1 MKKNKILKIVSS
13 IVFLTAVVV
22 LANTYSKRN
31 EENIY
36 LNNGIDKTGRVE
48 NSVDEKE
55 EEAIENEEIKY
66 IDIVSLGNLIIHQSQ
81 INGAKNENGYDFSP
95 SFQYI
100 KEMVSEADI
109 SLGILEGALAGGEP
123 TGYPIFNSPDE
134 VIDSL
139 RDTGIDVVN
148 YANNHI
154 YDYDDEGLQ
163 RTIEITK
170 EKGLDVLGIKST
182 EEEKSYLVKEVDG
195 VKIGFA
201 SYVFE
206 TETINGY
213 KTINSNP
220 VSINSE
226 NLINTFNYNDLES
239 FYNRIASEIS
249 AMKAE
254 GVEFI
259 IASMHWG
266 EEYNT
271 YIEATQNEIAK
282 KLNEL
287 GVDIILGGHPHVIQ
301 PYEIICNESGHSTFV
316 IYSQGNSL
324 SNQSEQ
330 EIGVAESEDGI
341 MIKFTLEK
349 KDGNVSLKEYKII
362 PTWVYKEEKGDG
374 TYYHKIIPVEEAL
387 ANPDKY
393 GINSDVYARLE
404 NSLNRTKSILG
415 IQYTVML
422 LSIFYEKYRKEN
434 DCICKKDMI
443 EFL

>member
-13 IVFLTAVVV
+13 IVFITAVVV

-55 EEAIENEEIKY
+55 QEAIENEEIKY

-170 EKGLDVLGIKST
+170 EKGLDVLGVKST

-206 TETINGY
+206 TAAVNGY

-387 ANPDKY
+387 ANPEEY

-415 IQYTVML
+415 IQ
-422 LSIFYEKYRKEN
+422 
-434 DCICKKDMI
+434 
-443 EFL
+443 

>member
-36 LNNGIDKTGRVE
+36 LNNGIDETGRVE

-66 IDIVSLGNLIIHQSQ
+66 IDIVSLGNSIIHQSQ

-170 EKGLDVLGIKST
+170 EKGLDVLGVKST

-206 TETINGY
+206 TAAVNGY

-301 PYEIICNESGHSTFV
+301 PYEIMKNESGHSTFV

-362 PTWVYKEEKGDG
+362 PTWVYKEEKRDG

-387 ANPDKY
+387 ANPEEY

-415 IQYTVML
+415 IQ
-422 LSIFYEKYRKEN
+422 
-434 DCICKKDMI
+434 
-443 EFL
+443 

>member
-36 LNNGIDKTGRVE
+36 LNNGIDETGRVE

-170 EKGLDVLGIKST
+170 EKGLDVLGVKST

-206 TETINGY
+206 TAAVNGY

-239 FYNRIASEIS
+239 FYNRIAREIS

-254 GVEFI
+254 GVKFI

-387 ANPDKY
+387 ANPEEY

-415 IQYTVML
+415 IQ
-422 LSIFYEKYRKEN
+422 
-434 DCICKKDMI
+434 
-443 EFL
+443 

>member
-36 LNNGIDKTGRVE
+36 LNNGIDETGRVE

-170 EKGLDVLGIKST
+170 EKGLDVLGVKST
-182 EEEKSYLVKEVDG
+182 EEEKNYLVKEVNG
-195 VKIGFA
+195 IKIGFLA
-201 SYVFE
+201 YVFE
-206 TETINGY
+206 TSMINGH
-213 KTINSNP
+213 KTINSNIL
-220 VSINSE
+220 STYSE

-239 FYNRIASEIS
+239 FYKKIENEIS
-249 AMKAE
+249 AMKSE

-259 IASMHWG
+259 ITSMHWG

-271 YIEATQNEIAK
+271 YIEASQNEIAK
-282 KLNEL
+282 RLNKL

-301 PYEIICNESGHSTFV
+301 PYEIMRNESGHSTFV

-362 PTWVYKEEKGDG
+362 PTWVYKEEKVNG

-387 ANPDKY
+387 ADPKKY
-393 GINSDVYARLE
+393 GISSDVYERVE
-404 NSLNRTKSILG
+404 TSLNRTKGILG
-415 IQYTVML
+415 I
-422 LSIFYEKYRKEN
+422 K
-434 DCICKKDMI
+434 
-443 EFL
+443 

>member
-1 MKKNKILKIVSS
+1 MKINKILKLVSI
-13 IVFLTAVVV
+13 IVFLTAVVI

-36 LNNGIDKTGRVE
+36 LNNGIDDTERVE

-387 ANPDKY
+387 ANPEEY

-415 IQYTVML
+415 IQ
-422 LSIFYEKYRKEN
+422 
-434 DCICKKDMI
+434 
-443 EFL
+443 

>member
-22 LANTYSKRN
+22 LANTYSNRN

-36 LNNGIDKTGRVE
+36 LNNGIDETGRVE

-170 EKGLDVLGIKST
+170 EKGLDVLGVKST

-206 TETINGY
+206 TAAVNGY

-254 GVEFI
+254 GVKFI

-387 ANPDKY
+387 ANPEEY

-415 IQYTVML
+415 IQ
-422 LSIFYEKYRKEN
+422 
-434 DCICKKDMI
+434 
-443 EFL
+443 

>member
-1 MKKNKILKIVSS
+1 MIKILMSMM
-13 IVFLTAVVV
+13 FLVAIVV
-22 LANTYSKRN
+22 LANTYYKEKEN

-36 LNNGIDKTGRVE
+36 LNNGIDETAE
-48 NSVDEKE
+48 NSDSV
-55 EEAIENEEIKY
+55 NEEVQY
-66 IDIVSLGNLIIHQSQ
+66 VDIISLGNLIIHQSQ
-81 INGAKNENGYDFSP
+81 IDGAKQENSYDFSP

-100 KEMVSEADI
+100 KKMILDSDI
-109 SLGILEGALAGGEP
+109 SMGILEGTLAGCEP
-123 TGYPIFNSPDE
+123 SGYPFFNSPDE
-134 VIDSL
+134 VVDAL
-139 RDTGIDVVN
+139 KDTGIDVVN

-170 EKGLDVLGIKST
+170 EKGLDVLGVKST

-206 TETINGY
+206 TAVVNGY

-254 GVEFI
+254 GVKFI

-387 ANPDKY
+387 ANPEEY

-415 IQYTVML
+415 IQ
-422 LSIFYEKYRKEN
+422 
-434 DCICKKDMI
+434 
-443 EFL
+443 

>member
-170 EKGLDVLGIKST
+170 EKGLDVLGVKST

-206 TETINGY
+206 TAAVNGY

-271 YIEATQNEIAK
+271 YTEATQNEIAK

-387 ANPDKY
+387 ANPEEY

-415 IQYTVML
+415 IQ
-422 LSIFYEKYRKEN
+422 
-434 DCICKKDMI
+434 
-443 EFL
+443 

>member
-36 LNNGIDKTGRVE
+36 LNNGIDETGRVE
-48 NSVDEKE
+48 NSVNEKE

-170 EKGLDVLGIKST
+170 EKGLDVLGVKST

-195 VKIGFA
+195 VKIGFV

-206 TETINGY
+206 TAAVNGY

-271 YIEATQNEIAK
+271 YIETTQNEIAK

-387 ANPDKY
+387 ANPEEY

-415 IQYTVML
+415 IQ
-422 LSIFYEKYRKEN
+422 
-434 DCICKKDMI
+434 
-443 EFL
+443 

>member
-36 LNNGIDKTGRVE
+36 LNNGIDETGRVE

-81 INGAKNENGYDFSP
+81 INGAKNKNGYDFSP

-170 EKGLDVLGIKST
+170 EKGLDVLGVKST

-206 TETINGY
+206 TAAVNGY

-387 ANPDKY
+387 ANPEEY

-415 IQYTVML
+415 IQ
-422 LSIFYEKYRKEN
+422 
-434 DCICKKDMI
+434 
-443 EFL
+443 

>member
-36 LNNGIDKTGRVE
+36 LNNGIDETGRVE

-170 EKGLDVLGIKST
+170 EKGLDVLGVKST

-206 TETINGY
+206 TAAVNGY

-254 GVEFI
+254 GVKFI

-362 PTWVYKEEKGDG
+362 PTWVYKEEKVNG

-387 ANPDKY
+387 ADPKKY
-393 GINSDVYARLE
+393 GISSDVYERVE
-404 NSLNRTKSILG
+404 TSLNRTKG
-415 IQYTVML
+415 I
-422 LSIFYEKYRKEN
+422 
-434 DCICKKDMI
+434 
-443 EFL
+443 

>member
-55 EEAIENEEIKY
+55 QEAIENEEIKY

-170 EKGLDVLGIKST
+170 EKGLDVLGVKST

-239 FYNRIASEIS
+239 FYNRIASEIL

-387 ANPDKY
+387 ANPEEY

-415 IQYTVML
+415 IQ
-422 LSIFYEKYRKEN
+422 
-434 DCICKKDMI
+434 
-443 EFL
+443 

>member
-36 LNNGIDKTGRVE
+36 LNNGIDETGRVE

-55 EEAIENEEIKY
+55 EEAIENEERKY

-170 EKGLDVLGIKST
+170 EKGLDVLGVKST

-206 TETINGY
+206 TAAVNGY

-387 ANPDKY
+387 ANPEEY

-415 IQYTVML
+415 IQ
-422 LSIFYEKYRKEN
+422 
-434 DCICKKDMI
+434 
-443 EFL
+443 

>member
-36 LNNGIDKTGRVE
+36 LNNGIDETGRVE

-55 EEAIENEEIKY
+55 QEAIENEEIKY

-170 EKGLDVLGIKST
+170 EKGLDVLGVKST

-195 VKIGFA
+195 VKIGFV

-206 TETINGY
+206 TAAVNGY

-220 VSINSE
+220 VSINRE

-254 GVEFI
+254 GVKFI

-387 ANPDKY
+387 ANPEEY

-415 IQYTVML
+415 IQ
-422 LSIFYEKYRKEN
+422 
-434 DCICKKDMI
+434 
-443 EFL
+443 

>member
-271 YIEATQNEIAK
+271 YTEATQNEIAK

-415 IQYTVML
+415 IQ
-422 LSIFYEKYRKEN
+422 
-434 DCICKKDMI
+434 
-443 EFL
+443 

>member
-36 LNNGIDKTGRVE
+36 LNNGIDETGRVE

-170 EKGLDVLGIKST
+170 EKGLDVLGVKST

-206 TETINGY
+206 TAAVNGY

-362 PTWVYKEEKGDG
+362 PTWVYKEEKRDG

-387 ANPDKY
+387 ANPEEY

-415 IQYTVML
+415 IQ
-422 LSIFYEKYRKEN
+422 
-434 DCICKKDMI
+434 
-443 EFL
+443 

>member
-1 MKKNKILKIVSS
+1 MKKNKILKIISS

-36 LNNGIDKTGRVE
+36 LNNGIDETGRVE

-254 GVEFI
+254 GVECI

-387 ANPDKY
+387 ANPEEY

-415 IQYTVML
+415 IQ
-422 LSIFYEKYRKEN
+422 
-434 DCICKKDMI
+434 
-443 EFL
+443 

>member
-36 LNNGIDKTGRVE
+36 LNNGIDETGRVE

-170 EKGLDVLGIKST
+170 EKGLDVLGVKST

-206 TETINGY
+206 TAAVNGY

-301 PYEIICNESGHSTFV
+301 PYEIICNESGDSTFV

-387 ANPDKY
+387 ANPEGY

-415 IQYTVML
+415 IQ
-422 LSIFYEKYRKEN
+422 
-434 DCICKKDMI
+434 
-443 EFL
+443 

>member
-36 LNNGIDKTGRVE
+36 LNNGIDETGRVE
-48 NSVDEKE
+48 NSVNEKE

-170 EKGLDVLGIKST
+170 EKGLDVLGVKST
-182 EEEKSYLVKEVDG
+182 EEEKSYLVKAVDG
-195 VKIGFA
+195 VKIGFV

-206 TETINGY
+206 TAAVNGY

-387 ANPDKY
+387 ANPKEY

-415 IQYTVML
+415 IQ
-422 LSIFYEKYRKEN
+422 
-434 DCICKKDMI
+434 
-443 EFL
+443 

>member
-36 LNNGIDKTGRVE
+36 LNNGIDETGRVE

-170 EKGLDVLGIKST
+170 EKGLDVLGVKST

-206 TETINGY
+206 TAAVNGY

-387 ANPDKY
+387 ANPEEY
-393 GINSDVYARLE
+393 SINSDVYARLE

-415 IQYTVML
+415 IQ
-422 LSIFYEKYRKEN
+422 
-434 DCICKKDMI
+434 
-443 EFL
+443 

>member
-22 LANTYSKRN
+22 LASTYSKRN

-387 ANPDKY
+387 ANPEEY

-415 IQYTVML
+415 IQ
-422 LSIFYEKYRKEN
+422 
-434 DCICKKDMI
+434 
-443 EFL
+443 

>member
-36 LNNGIDKTGRVE
+36 LNNGIDETGRVE

-55 EEAIENEEIKY
+55 QEAIENEEIKY

-387 ANPDKY
+387 ANPEEY

-415 IQYTVML
+415 IQ
-422 LSIFYEKYRKEN
+422 
-434 DCICKKDMI
+434 
-443 EFL
+443 

>member
-55 EEAIENEEIKY
+55 QEAIENEEIKY

-282 KLNEL
+282 KLNGL

-415 IQYTVML
+415 IQ
-422 LSIFYEKYRKEN
+422 
-434 DCICKKDMI
+434 
-443 EFL
+443 

>member
-36 LNNGIDKTGRVE
+36 LNNGIDETERVE

-387 ANPDKY
+387 ANPEEY

-415 IQYTVML
+415 IQ
-422 LSIFYEKYRKEN
+422 
-434 DCICKKDMI
+434 
-443 EFL
+443 

>member
-36 LNNGIDKTGRVE
+36 LNNGIDETGRVE

-170 EKGLDVLGIKST
+170 EKGLDVLGVKST

-206 TETINGY
+206 TAAVNGY

-254 GVEFI
+254 GVKVI

-387 ANPDKY
+387 ANPEEY

-415 IQYTVML
+415 IQ
-422 LSIFYEKYRKEN
+422 
-434 DCICKKDMI
+434 
-443 EFL
+443 

>member
-170 EKGLDVLGIKST
+170 EKGLDVLGVKST

-206 TETINGY
+206 TAAVNGY

-387 ANPDKY
+387 TSPEEY
-393 GINSDVYARLE
+393 GINGDVYVRLE
-404 NSLNRTKSILG
+404 NSLNRTRSILG
-415 IQYTVML
+415 IQ
-422 LSIFYEKYRKEN
+422 
-434 DCICKKDMI
+434 
-443 EFL
+443 

>member
-36 LNNGIDKTGRVE
+36 LNNGIDETGRVE

-55 EEAIENEEIKY
+55 QEAIENEEIKY

-170 EKGLDVLGIKST
+170 EKGLDVLGVKST

-271 YIEATQNEIAK
+271 YTEATQNEIAK

-415 IQYTVML
+415 IQ
-422 LSIFYEKYRKEN
+422 
-434 DCICKKDMI
+434 
-443 EFL
+443 

>member
-206 TETINGY
+206 TAAVNGY

-387 ANPDKY
+387 ANPEGY

-415 IQYTVML
+415 IQ
-422 LSIFYEKYRKEN
+422 
-434 DCICKKDMI
+434 
-443 EFL
+443 

>member
-36 LNNGIDKTGRVE
+36 LNNGIDETGRVE

-55 EEAIENEEIKY
+55 QEAIENEEIKY

-170 EKGLDVLGIKST
+170 EKGLDVLGVKST

-206 TETINGY
+206 TAAVNGY

-254 GVEFI
+254 GVKII

-387 ANPDKY
+387 ANPEEY

-415 IQYTVML
+415 IQ
-422 LSIFYEKYRKEN
+422 
-434 DCICKKDMI
+434 
-443 EFL
+443 

>member
-36 LNNGIDKTGRVE
+36 LNNGIDETGRVE

-170 EKGLDVLGIKST
+170 EKGLDVLGVKST
-182 EEEKSYLVKEVDG
+182 EEEKSYLVKELDG

-206 TETINGY
+206 TAAVNGY

-254 GVEFI
+254 GVKFI
-259 IASMHWG
+259 IASLHWG

-316 IYSQGNSL
+316 IYSQGHSL

-387 ANPDKY
+387 ANPEEY

-415 IQYTVML
+415 IQ
-422 LSIFYEKYRKEN
+422 
-434 DCICKKDMI
+434 
-443 EFL
+443 

>member
-55 EEAIENEEIKY
+55 QEAIENEEIKY

-374 TYYHKIIPVEEAL
+374 TYYHKIIPVEDAL
-387 ANPDKY
+387 ANPEEY

-415 IQYTVML
+415 IQ
-422 LSIFYEKYRKEN
+422 
-434 DCICKKDMI
+434 
-443 EFL
+443 

>member
-36 LNNGIDKTGRVE
+36 LNNGIDETGRVE

-170 EKGLDVLGIKST
+170 EKGLDVLGVKST

-206 TETINGY
+206 TAAVNGY

-301 PYEIICNESGHSTFV
+301 PYEIMCNESGHSTFV

-349 KDGNVSLKEYKII
+349 KNGNVSLKEYKII
-362 PTWVYKEEKGDG
+362 PTWVYKEEKRDG

-387 ANPDKY
+387 ANPEEY

-415 IQYTVML
+415 IQ
-422 LSIFYEKYRKEN
+422 
-434 DCICKKDMI
+434 
-443 EFL
+443 